1 MTSRVS
7 RAAAEGGIIVSHA
20 PTRMPWVGR
29 QLRDLALLTAPAIVT
44 ALTLL
49 IAWELRNTPFPLFDG
64 ILSPP
69 RHPELYP
76 SRWLSVGH
84 AIVPVVFLIANLV
97 NRRYG
102 EDLAIGHIYLSWS
115 AAIGAAIA
123 VLYQMHPLL
132 PAAADVPP
140 LRVAAAFVGAMVIG
154 QLAGTYVFD
163 RTRGVVWWKAP
174 VYSALTASFV
184 AMFLFYPAAY
194 AFTNESWAHR
204 MAIDTGTKAF
214 MSFALLLPYLLLRPV
229 VRPTAGLGGY

>member
-1 MTSRVS
+1 MTSRAA

-20 PTRMPWVGR
+20 PRRMPWVAR
-29 QLRDLALLTAPAIVT
+29 QLRDLALLIVPAIVT

-64 ILSPP
+64 LLSPP

-84 AIVPVVFLIANLV
+84 AVVPVVFLIANLV

-102 EDLAIGHIYLSWS
+102 EDLAIGHIFVSWS
-115 AAIGAAIA
+115 VTIGTAIA

-154 QLAGTYVFD
+154 QLAGTYVFEH
-163 RTRGVVWWKAP
+163 TRGVVWWKAP
-174 VYSALTASFV
+174 AYSALTASFV
-184 AMFLFYPAAY
+184 SMFLFYPAAY
-194 AFTNESWAHR
+194 AGTPEFWANR
-204 MAIDTGTKAF
+204 MAIDTGAKAF
-214 MSFALLLPYLLLRPV
+214 MSFALLLPYMALRPL